1 MEYLDNLCRS
11 QRSCKELNTM
21 TMCKHRMLP
30 ARRYP
35 IIGRDFPFCVLFY
48 GGIFAFFA
56 IAATS
61 RVCFSLALS
70 VSGTVHWER
79 LKAVEDAGE
88 LLIQS
93 IWSGFPLNLLR
104 PSWADSKYFNAFY
117 ISSHK
122 ILLDL
127 QATGMFFPN
136 LTSELLV
143 SRSWNSFQIAYN
155 YEFHF
160 VGPISV
166 QNVSFFQKK
175 FFFYP
180 FIWLQKHVQ
189 STR

>member
-1 MEYLDNLCRS
+1 
-11 QRSCKELNTM
+11 
-21 TMCKHRMLP
+21 MCKHRMLP
-30 ARRYP
+30 ARYP

-48 GGIFAFFA
+48 GGIFAFFT

-122 ILLDL
+122 ILL
-127 QATGMFFPN
+127 G
-136 LTSELLV
+136 LTSG
-143 SRSWNSFQIAYN
+143 WNVFSESDIWAASFEIL
-155 YEFHF
+155 EFISNRIQLRISFCGTHF
-160 VGPISV
+160 GP
-166 QNVSFFQKK
+166 KC
-175 FFFYP
+175 FFFSLP
-180 FIWLQKHVQ
+180 SNKLQLLRSTTHFRIWRRWLREFQLAP
-189 STR
+189 